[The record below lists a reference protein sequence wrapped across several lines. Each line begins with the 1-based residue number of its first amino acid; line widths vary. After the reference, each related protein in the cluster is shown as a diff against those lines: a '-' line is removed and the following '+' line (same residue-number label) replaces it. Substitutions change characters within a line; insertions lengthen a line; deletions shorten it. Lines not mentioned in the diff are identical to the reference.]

1 MKAYVKPQL
10 FYERYELSQHIADCT
25 WNMTVNGDG
34 DKCTGNAADKGY
46 PADWFVFSSSNSAC
60 TVSND
65 ILGAYCV
72 MASTTS
78 KVIFTS

>member
-25 WNMTVNGDG
+25 WNMTLKDTDG
-34 DKCTGNAADKGY
+34 CIGNAADKGY
-46 PADWFVFSSSNSAC
+46 PADMFVFSSSNSAC
-60 TVSND
+60 TVSSD